1 LRSKVRIT
9 VAVPDADTPREWKHP
24 GLFMMANPEI
34 SLAISATSFG
44 MVVGFLTGYAA
55 RAYISYRRR
64 HRRKETIPEALER
77 MQQSSCARSRS
88 QPGRRLGD
96 RLVRQCHRG
105 GA

>member
-1 LRSKVRIT
+1 
-9 VAVPDADTPREWKHP
+9 
-24 GLFMMANPEI
+24 MMANPEL

-77 MQQSSCARSRS
+77 MQQSSVGAAPRARLRVVR
-88 QPGRRLGD
+88 GRL
-96 RLVRQCHRG
+96 Q
-105 GA
+105 